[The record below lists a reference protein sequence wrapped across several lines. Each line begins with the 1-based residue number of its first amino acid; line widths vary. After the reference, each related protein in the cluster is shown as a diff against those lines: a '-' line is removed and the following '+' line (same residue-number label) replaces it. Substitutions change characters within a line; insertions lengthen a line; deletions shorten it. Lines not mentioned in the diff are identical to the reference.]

1 MFTPVETTI
10 GALLLL
16 QSTTTLLLTTG
27 QPLGASSTLGTTLTS
42 PSLHNLPLITGM
54 LLATTA
60 TSHLAPHLLPPSSP
74 AVSNP
79 RYILAALLVGA
90 GTRLANGCTS
100 GHLLCGVPHLSI
112 RSIVASGV
120 FFTTAAIT
128 ATLSS
133 VWYNTTPGC
142 PGGLPCYTP
151 SYPTS
156 AETSTLLAILA
167 ATTLVSAGTFLLPR
181 GRASHALVRGWV
193 GVTFALGLLISG
205 MADATK
211 PLRFLTFRRELWDP
225 SLIMVVVGA
234 VVPSMVGWGWG
245 VRRVGKPVV
254 GGEWMVRGKE
264 VGARL
269 VGGSVLFG
277 LGWGMAG
284 VCPGP
289 GVVGLAVGMGGVAV
303 GWVAAFWVGWGVA
316 GWF

>member
-27 QPLGASSTLGTTLTS
+27 QPLGASSTLGSTLTS
-42 PSLHNLPLITGM
+42 PNLHNLPLLTGM
-54 LLATTA
+54 LLATTL
-60 TSHLAPHLLPPSSP
+60 TSHTLPTLLPPPSP
-74 AVSNP
+74 AVPNQ

-112 RSIVASGV
+112 RSIVASAV
-120 FFTTAAIT
+120 FFTTAAVT

-133 VWYNTTPGC
+133 VWYGTTPAC
-142 PGGLPCYTP
+142 AGGMACSTP
-151 SYPTS
+151 SYPS
-156 AETSTLLAILA
+156 ASETTTLLGLLA

-181 GRASHALVRGWV
+181 RPLSTALVRGWV
-193 GVTFALGLLISG
+193 GVTFALGLLVSG
-205 MADATK
+205 MADARK
-211 PLRFLTFRRELWDP
+211 PLRFLTFRAGLWDP
-225 SLIMVVVGA
+225 SLAMVVVGA
-234 VVPSMVGWGWG
+234 VLPSLVGWGWG
-245 VRRVGKPVV
+245 VRRVGMPVV

-284 VCPGP
+284 HVP
-289 GVVGLAVGMGGVAV
+289 
-303 GWVAAFWVGWGVA
+303 WDI
-316 GWF
+316 